1 MRIKAFDPAYQ
12 MREVAIKKENR
23 EIHLNWRFKE
33 ATHFLIF
40 LYDSRREFVLE
51 RALKEIAESGLT
63 DEDIVHSPQKKVYSG
78 KNGLKVFCIREREFV
93 KNGKKF
99 SIMANEA
106 KRGVPCTIEVYVCR
120 YDEDEG
126 LYVYE
131 SPGGENAVF
140 LPITVEP
147 EIRYK
152 KIGFLPGNKR
162 RICILRL
169 PYIEGYRDG
178 AIMYHID
185 GIETDFPL
193 ASGCLGKDIVIVI
206 PAKSEVH
213 IRIREE
219 YRKYYKKV

>member
-1 MRIKAFDPAYQ
+1 MRIKSVDLAYQ
-12 MREVAIKKENR
+12 IREMGIKKEGR
-23 EIHLNWRFKE
+23 EIHINWRFKE
-33 ATHFLIF
+33 ATHFLVF

-51 RALKEIAESGLT
+51 EVLREIAESGLT

-78 KNGLKVFCIREREFV
+78 KKDSLKVFCVREKEFV

-106 KRGVPCTIEVYVCR
+106 KRGVPCTIAVYVCR
-120 YDEDEG
+120 YDEEEG
-126 LYVYE
+126 GLSVYE
-131 SPGGENAVF
+131 PSGRENEVF
-140 LPITVEP
+140 LPITIEP

-152 KIGFLPGNKR
+152 KVGLLPGNKKR
-162 RICILRL
+162 MCILRL
-169 PYIEGYRDG
+169 PYIEEYRDG

-193 ASGCLGKDIVIVI
+193 PSGCLGKDIVIMI
-206 PAKSEVH
+206 PVKSEVC

-219 YRKYYKKV
+219 YRKYYK